1 MTAAVLVWAAAW
13 LLPWQPLLSDF
24 AGLRSALG
32 VLLFCVPGYCLHALL
47 RRRESASLASGAPT
61 ALLFSAALTGALGF
75 VGSLLMLPAVVVQLG
90 LLAAGAIGL
99 AALARDV
106 RMPAA
111 ARQAFD
117 WRRLLDGVVLLA
129 VVLLTARLC
138 FAPVMGADDMT
149 YVARMTWFQQTPT
162 LSFRGMIFGGEE
174 IISPRDWLGFWPLCE
189 AVIGTLAGVHG
200 LQLTTSYL
208 GPLLAPFAVLAVY
221 GLARALGLS
230 RRAAVVSATLQIATL
245 LLLLSRDQPGRQFFQ
260 RLIEDKFLALFV
272 LTPIAARLVT
282 EVLDGGRTRARIALG
297 VGWLG
302 IAFVHPTALG
312 IVFLIVAAYCALE
325 LLSVRNRA
333 ALAVLA
339 VVVPITAAAASV
351 RFIPSTT
358 RHPGYFAIEDALQ
371 AGAIGGARER
381 RVDIVAGTSFY
392 GIGAS
397 SAPPIARGIGAL
409 VLALALL
416 RVRRQRV
423 ARYVAAAGGVAGLA
437 IVPYTG
443 WLLGTLLTPFHLWR
457 ILAAVP
463 FGIGLTF
470 ALQLG
475 ATRLASGSGRLG
487 ALVRRA
493 EPFGT
498 IVALAV
504 LSSLVAIAA
513 SNPRAFRLASLRVPT
528 DWHERLDARVKSDR
542 SRLRFAFA
550 DLLAIA
556 RALDEVIP
564 DRAVVLGEP
573 EVNGLIPS
581 LSAKA
586 VLVVFRTP
594 SQTSLHSGMPTDEAR
609 REWRE
614 YDRLVS
620 GDLGSEAAVAYV
632 RDRHVRFVLT
642 ATDAAWLASIPQDA
656 LPRRT
661 VTRAGELILHEL
673 IDDAH
678 APPRST
684 DAP

>member
-13 LLPWQPLLSDF
+13 LLPWQPLLGDF
-24 AGLRSALG
+24 TGLRSTFG

-47 RRRESASLASGAPT
+47 RRSESTSIATGAPT

-75 VGSLLMLPAVVVQLG
+75 VGSLLKLPALVVHLG

-99 AALARDV
+99 ALLARDV
-106 RMPAA
+106 QTPAA
-111 ARQAFD
+111 PRRALD
-117 WRRLLDGVVLLA
+117 WPRLLDGLVLLA
-129 VVLLTARLC
+129 VVLITARLC

-162 LSFRGMIFGGEE
+162 LSFRGMIFGGEQ

-189 AVIGTLAGVHG
+189 GVIGTLADVHG
-200 LQLTTSYL
+200 LQLTTVYL

-221 GLARALGLS
+221 DLARTLGLS
-230 RRAAVVSATLQIATL
+230 RRAAVISTALQIATL

-272 LTPIAARLVT
+272 FTPVAVRLVT
-282 EVLDGGRTRARIALG
+282 DVLNGRRTRARSALAL
-297 VGWLG
+297 GWLG

-312 IVFLIVAAYCALE
+312 IAFLIVAAYCGLE
-325 LLSVRNRA
+325 LLSIRNRA
-333 ALAVLA
+333 ALAALA
-339 VVVPITAAAASV
+339 VVLPITAAAASV
-351 RFIPSTT
+351 RFIPATT
-358 RHPGYFAIEDALQ
+358 RHPGYFAIEDAVQ
-371 AGAIGGARER
+371 ANAVGGARGR

-392 GIGAS
+392 GIGVS
-397 SAPPIARGIGAL
+397 SAPPIARGVGAL

-416 RVRRQRV
+416 RAQRQRV
-423 ARYVAAAGGVAGLA
+423 ARYVAAAGGIAGLA

-443 WLLGTLLTPFHLWR
+443 WLLGALLTPFHLWR

-470 ALQLG
+470 ALQL
-475 ATRLASGSGRLG
+475 AITRTAAANGRLEG
-487 ALVRRA
+487 VMRRV
-493 EPFGT
+493 EPFGPLL
-498 IVALAV
+498 ALVV
-504 LSSLVAIAA
+504 LSSMVAFAA
-513 SNPRAFRLASLRVPT
+513 SNPRAFRLASLRAPT

-542 SRLRFAFA
+542 SRPRFAFA
-550 DLLAIA
+550 DLFAIA

-564 DRAVVLGEP
+564 TAAVVLGEP
-573 EVNGLIPS
+573 EVNSLIPS

-586 VLVVFRTP
+586 ALVVFRTP
-594 SQTSLHSGMPTDEAR
+594 SQTSLHSGMTADEAR
-609 REWRE
+609 REWRA

-620 GDLGSEAAVAYV
+620 GALRPEEAVAYV

-642 ATDAAWLASIPQDA
+642 ATSSAWLASIPQDS
-656 LPRRT
+656 LPRRI
-661 VTRAGELILHEL
+661 VARAGEMILYEL